1 MQNCG
6 IAPLFVTWAESL
18 STQKGRIWVETFIN
32 YVSRKFGPK
41 TGLILSEDLCFW
53 SSPSFGQKNG
63 LILSVEIFFLVFII
77 FKFPG
82 PPPLLKI
89 LRTLLV
95 GEAHFCVMRSGKT
108 APFEEMLQRWRA
120 VGNIVPDLTG
130 PRLEL
135 QTSRSKDKR
144 GTAQP
149 TGRSVCYYQYYFTWH
164 QLHHDHLSYST
175 IQSVVNIRFQKE
187 LDNEGLEQISKQIIF
202 E

>member
-18 STQKGRIWVETFIN
+18 STQKGRIWVKTFIF
-32 YVSRKFGPK
+32 YVSRNFGPK
-41 TGLILSEDLCFW
+41 TGVILSEDLCFW
-53 SSPSFGQKNG
+53 SSPSFRQKNG
-63 LILSVEIFFLVFII
+63 LILSGEIFLLVFII
-77 FKFPG
+77 FKFPVVS
-82 PPPLLKI
+82 KI

-95 GEAHFCVMRSGKT
+95 GVAHFCVMRSGKT

-120 VGNIVPDLTG
+120 VGNIVSDLTG
-130 PRLEL
+130 PRFEL
-135 QTSRSKDKR
+135 PTSRSKDKR

-187 LDNEGLEQISKQIIF
+187 LDNEGLEQISQQIIF
-202 E
+202 K